1 MLAYV
6 WLDTGRDNLWK
17 ISARGTVK
25 LRLLHNNQN
34 ALREELAKDRAET
47 IVSESNEF
55 RHDQGLNEV

>member
-25 LRLLHNNQN
+25 SRLLHNNQN

-55 RHDQGLNEV
+55 RHDQGVNEV

>member
-1 MLAYV
+1 MTTA
-6 WLDTGRDNLWK
+6 
-17 ISARGTVK
+17 
-25 LRLLHNNQN
+25 QQPN

>member
-6 WLDTGRDNLWK
+6 WLDTGRNNLWK